1 MQYASFGKRLVA
13 YLIDSFIVS
22 IIASIPAACLVTAA
36 SVLVAGMGMD
46 EELIA
51 IGITLIALVAVL
63 IGVLAGVLYYAIM
76 WSRTGQTLGKKW
88 LGIKVVTAEWI
99 PPSFWRA
106 AGRAVIGYW
115 LSSMVFSIGFL
126 WMLWDDYQQC
136 WHDKLFSTYVI
147 EV

>member
-1 MQYASFGKRLVA
+1 MQYASFGKRLIA

-22 IIASIPAACLVTAA
+22 FIAGIPIACLFAIAAGVAAGISEEAYIIAIVLVSLMAVFWAVIASI
-36 SVLVAGMGMD
+36 
-46 EELIA
+46 
-51 IGITLIALVAVL
+51 
-63 IGVLAGVLYYAIM
+63 LYFAIM

-99 PPSFWRA
+99 PPTFWRA
-106 AGRAVIGYW
+106 AGRATIGYW
-115 LSSMVFSIGFL
+115 ISDFVFGLGFL

-147 EV
+147 EA

>member
-1 MQYASFGKRLVA
+1 MQYASFGKRVLA
-13 YLIDSFIVS
+13 YLIDNFIVGLIVGIPIGCLVGITSAFAMEMSEEAYIIAIIAASLIGVFWAVIVS
-22 IIASIPAACLVTAA
+22 I
-36 SVLVAGMGMD
+36 
-46 EELIA
+46 
-51 IGITLIALVAVL
+51 
-63 IGVLAGVLYYAIM
+63 LYFAIM

-115 LSSMVFSIGFL
+115 LSDLVFGLGFL

-147 EV
+147 EA